1 MTPTR
6 ARPTDH
12 DEPPTG
18 PQRRTREQR
27 RIAPTATLGHV
38 RDTSPHA
45 EPPLPNRRRRTGVY
59 TALNALR
66 EALLEI
72 ATGDP
77 EWVGSIAGQIDEAEG
92 NIERLR
98 QAAAVL
104 VVIADQ
110 VVPF

>member
-1 MTPTR
+1 MTTNTR
-6 ARPTDH
+6 
-12 DEPPTG
+12 PPALADVAA
-18 PQRRTREQR
+18 E
-27 RIAPTATLGHV
+27 L
-38 RDTSPHA
+38 A
-45 EPPLPNRRRRTGVY
+45 EPYAADNRIEDVY

-98 QAAAVL
+98 QAAAIL

-110 VVPF
+110 VIPF